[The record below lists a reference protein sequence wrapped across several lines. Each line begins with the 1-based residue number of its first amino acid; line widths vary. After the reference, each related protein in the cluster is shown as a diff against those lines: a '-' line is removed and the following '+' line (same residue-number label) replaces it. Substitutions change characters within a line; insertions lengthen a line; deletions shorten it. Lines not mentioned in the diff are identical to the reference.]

1 MDWHLAFTL
10 NKFFDDLLF
19 VPRGTVLEMRKVRK
33 IETSIVLLSVLKE
46 LEYPK
51 QMNKAPK
58 RLLFAPRSKS
68 LQSAQK

>member
-1 MDWHLAFTL
+1 
-10 NKFFDDLLF
+10 
-19 VPRGTVLEMRKVRK
+19 MRKVRK
-33 IETSIVLLSVLKE
+33 IETTTVLLSVLKE